1 MDPNLNIHNN
11 IINKLDFFHKE
22 SKIPNI
28 IFHGPHGTG
37 KKTIVFDYI
46 KKIYKDDKDKIKN
59 FVMVVNCSHG
69 KGIKFIRDELKLFSK
84 TNISLKENNFKTVVL
99 LNADC
104 LTIDAQSAL
113 RRCIEL
119 FTHTTRFFLVVQN
132 RFNLLKPILSRFC
145 EMYIPEKNINNSS
158 NLYQYKINN
167 NNVYSTIKKKK
178 QNILKKHI
186 NLQEYTYSTLIKLS
200 ENLYEKGLSAIDLID
215 YLENNKINH
224 ISLSKKY
231 EIIIFFY
238 KIKKDFRNEK
248 LLLFKLLYFIF
259 LRYDVSLENISF
271 I

>member
-1 MDPNLNIHNN
+1 
-11 IINKLDFFHKE
+11 
-22 SKIPNI
+22 
-28 IFHGPHGTG
+28 
-37 KKTIVFDYI
+37 
-46 KKIYKDDKDKIKN
+46 
-59 FVMVVNCSHG
+59 
-69 KGIKFIRDELKLFSK
+69 
-84 TNISLKENNFKTVVL
+84 
-99 LNADC
+99 
-104 LTIDAQSAL
+104 
-113 RRCIEL
+113 
-119 FTHTTRFFLVVQN
+119 
-132 RFNLLKPILSRFC
+132 
-145 EMYIPEKNINNSS
+145 MYIPEKNINNSS

>member
-99 LNADC
+99 L
-104 LTIDAQSAL
+104 
-113 RRCIEL
+113 
-119 FTHTTRFFLVVQN
+119 
-132 RFNLLKPILSRFC
+132 KILSC
-145 EMYIPEKNINNSS
+145 C
-158 NLYQYKINN
+158 
-167 NNVYSTIKKKK
+167 
-178 QNILKKHI
+178 
-186 NLQEYTYSTLIKLS
+186 
-200 ENLYEKGLSAIDLID
+200 
-215 YLENNKINH
+215 
-224 ISLSKKY
+224 SK
-231 EIIIFFY
+231 
-238 KIKKDFRNEK
+238 
-248 LLLFKLLYFIF
+248 
-259 LRYDVSLENISF
+259 
-271 I
+271 